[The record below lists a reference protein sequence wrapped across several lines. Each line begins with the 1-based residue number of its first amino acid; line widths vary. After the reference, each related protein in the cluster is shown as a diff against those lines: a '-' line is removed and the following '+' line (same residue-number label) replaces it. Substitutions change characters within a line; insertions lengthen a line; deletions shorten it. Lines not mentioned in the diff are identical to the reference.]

1 MDYGININTVFDV
14 IQGMSGNE
22 RRRDRD
28 SEGDTPKP
36 KNKMAATN
44 SNTPSPTMSI
54 PQGSELG
61 KTLSDLLSRTLKRVK
76 TA

>member
-1 MDYGININTVFDV
+1 
-14 IQGMSGNE
+14 MSGNE
-22 RRRDRD
+22 RKRERD

-36 KNKMAATN
+36 QNKMVATN

-61 KTLSDLLSRTLKRVK
+61 KTLSDLLSTVQDLKKGQDSLKKVFEK
-76 TA
+76 KIG